1 MWKTQR
7 KSAEEALG
15 DFLQRVGKDKIN
27 EFKAAY
33 VAGAAFSNV
42 KVEPRPAPMLMG
54 SLGLNTASS
63 KSRKST
69 GPRTQQVLRLVSSCV
84 CVCEYECPFSA
95 CILSVYTDLLS
106 LARWLPPPERRVPL
120 SPPHSATQSTLI

>member
-69 GPRTQQVLRLVSSCV
+69 GPRTQQVLRLVSLRVCV
-84 CVCEYECPFSA
+84 CVCLRARARMPVVRMYLECT
-95 CILSVYTDLLS
+95 YTFTLARS
-106 LARWLPPPERRVPL
+106 LAPAAR
-120 SPPHSATQSTLI
+120 A

>member
-84 CVCEYECPFSA
+84 CVCVRMPVLRMYLEC
-95 CILSVYTDLLS
+95 IYTFTLARS
-106 LARWLPPPERRVPL
+106 LAPAAR
-120 SPPHSATQSTLI
+120 A

>member
-27 EFKAAY
+27 EFRAAY

-54 SLGLNTASS
+54 SLGLNAASS

-69 GPRTQQVLRLVSSCV
+69 GPRTQQVLSLVCVFSFVCV
-84 CVCEYECPFSA
+84 CVRIPVVIRMY
-95 CILSVYTDLLS
+95 LLLYIHTFTLARS
-106 LARWLPPPERRVPL
+106 LAPAAR
-120 SPPHSATQSTLI
+120 A